1 MTYTIITGVCVAFI
15 AFFALLDVWYF
26 GLLPFFFLIFFFS
39 QGFTDFKF
47 HLPNAILGDK
57 YGLYLLS
64 LLIFFG
70 SFGILSFLGLEGP
83 WALWSLLLLSGI
95 LWISSYLIPYEDG
108 KSLFKYA
115 LCLTGILL
123 IFHQIFFWLSSG
135 LLPLIWAILGTWIL
149 FFWGIVYWVSILT
162 KVEEELE
169 QYFYFLLMLLVMYGI
184 LSLIESRLW
193 AFDLNLA
200 FWWGILWGLFSLKY
214 LPDEKYS
221 REEKISLRRVLAGER
236 ILKRQEKAAFASLF
250 NFLRSLKILPHF
262 LQKALEWINVGLLI
276 GVLSSYLWDWFH
288 QAYVSAF
295 AYWTGIVLFL
305 INAFLLKKNQAFS
318 LVSRFATALVI
329 NFSPYILLLNLW
341 GSWLELIPWL
351 ITWNI
356 GCGIA
361 SLYAKLPILKKYL
374 KKADLVFRLITNL
387 IAMLLNII
395 LLLKEP
401 ISGQLLFSLIFIYVG
416 IEGVLSY
423 YALPV
428 IASFD
433 ELEEKKWTQTPSIEN
448 LIDKEISPFL

>member
-1 MTYTIITGVCVAFI
+1 MTYAIITWVCAAFI
-15 AFFALLDVWYF
+15 SFFALLDVWYF

-39 QGFTDFKF
+39 QGFTDFKLHF
-47 HLPNAILGDK
+47 SNALLGEK
-57 YGLYLLS
+57 YWLYLLS
-64 LLIFFG
+64 LLIFSG
-70 SFGILSFLGLEGP
+70 SFWILSFLGFEWTLAF
-83 WALWSLLLLSGI
+83 WILLLLSGVLRIASHI
-95 LWISSYLIPYEDG
+95 LPYEDG
-108 KSLFKYA
+108 KSLFKYG
-115 LCLTGILL
+115 LILTGILL
-123 IFHQIFFWLSSG
+123 LAHQIFLWSYQS
-135 LLPLIWAILGTWIL
+135 LLPLIWALLGVWIL
-149 FFWGIVYWVSILT
+149 FFGIIIYGVSLFSP
-162 KVEEELE
+162 VDQELE
-169 QYFYFLLMLLVMYGI
+169 KYLSFLISLLVIYGI
-184 LSLIESRLW
+184 FSLVDHTLW
-193 AFDLNLA
+193 AFDLSLGI
-200 FWWGILWGLFSLKY
+200 WGGILCGLFSLKY
-214 LPDEKYS
+214 LPTPKTNMQ
-221 REEKISLRRVLAGER
+221 EKISVRRILAGER
-236 ILKRQEKAAFASLF
+236 ILKKEKKTDFQWF
-250 NFLRSLKILPHF
+250 FDFLRWLQTLPLF
-262 LQKALEWINVGLLI
+262 LQRALEWINVLLLVW
-276 GVLSSYLWDWFH
+276 VLSSYLWDWFH

-428 IASFD
+428 IASFN
-433 ELEEKKWTQTPSIEN
+433 EPEEKKWAQTPSIEN